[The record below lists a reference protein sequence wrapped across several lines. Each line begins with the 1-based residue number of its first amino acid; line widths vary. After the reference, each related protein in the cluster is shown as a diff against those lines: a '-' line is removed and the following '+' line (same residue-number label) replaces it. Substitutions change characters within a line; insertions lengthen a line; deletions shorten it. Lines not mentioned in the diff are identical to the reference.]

1 MKYPAGPVEQLPRR
15 RQVLTAGIGLLAL
28 PLTWPP
34 AQAQAQEAPYPQQM
48 VRLVVPFSAG
58 SSPDVRGRALAERL
72 AAELGQRVLIENRPG
87 AGTTLGTA
95 AVAEAR
101 PDGYTLLLTLSPAL
115 QTGPMLY
122 RSARYDALTSF
133 TPIGSVSRTAPFLVV
148 PAAHPAQTVR
158 ELVELSKSTP
168 GGLALAYAGPGG
180 VTHLPS
186 ELLRQASGA
195 QFLYVPYKSDVD
207 SLSDLVGQRITAAH
221 YYGPLAVP
229 QVRAGRLRALAYAGA
244 QRNRA
249 LPDVPTYAEAGYA
262 GVEFHV
268 LLALLGPAGLPA
280 AVVER
285 LGTALR
291 TATQDAGM
299 QAQFEVFGSQAV
311 YGNAEQT
318 AAALLR
324 DAAMASRLI
333 AQLRITPE

>member
-1 MKYPAGPVEQLPRR
+1 MKNPACLANHPLRR
-15 RQVLTAGIGLLAL
+15 RQVLSAGIGMLAL
-28 PLTWPP
+28 PLTG
-34 AQAQAQEAPYPQQM
+34 QAQHAPYPQHT

-72 AAELGQRVLIENRPG
+72 EAELGQRVLVENRPG
-87 AGTTLGTA
+87 AGATLGA
-95 AVAEAR
+95 AVVAEAR

-133 TPIGSVSRTAPFLVV
+133 TPVGSVSRAAPFLVV
-148 PAAHPAQTVR
+148 PAANPVQTVR
-158 ELVELSKSTP
+158 ELVELSTSTP
-168 GGLALAYAGPGG
+168 GGLAVAYAGPGG
-180 VTHLPS
+180 VTHLPA

-195 QFLYVPYKSDVD
+195 QFLYVPYKSDAE
-207 SLSDLVGQRITAAH
+207 SLSDLVGQRIAAAH

-244 QRNRA
+244 QRNTA

-268 LLALLGPAGLPA
+268 LLALLGPAGLP
-280 AVVER
+280 VSVIER
-285 LGTALR
+285 LGQSLR
-291 TATQDAGM
+291 SATQDARL
-299 QAQFEVFGSQAV
+299 QAQFEAFGSQALF
-311 YGNAEQT
+311 GNAEQT
-318 AAALLR
+318 AAALRR
-324 DAAMASRLI
+324 DAALASRLI